1 MKFSC
6 VKVIIFNGFIFS
18 FLLAIPFDS
27 GFIEWQQPNGVTFT
41 ARAWG
46 DEFEMWMETQDSYR
60 FVQGVDGYYYYAVLG
75 ANGDFVPS
83 TNKVGIDA
91 PFAESYQLQRSGV
104 KQQEIADR
112 QAEFEEE
119 LRQNAEW
126 YRQKREAANGGT
138 VAVKVG
144 VILVDFATSRKYKSE
159 PGGEFPHGYKKEFF
173 DNLIFSQ
180 DIWIGEPG
188 PNSPHPE
195 EKEVFGSMRD
205 YYNQQSRGLLDIIG
219 KNDQPVILNP
229 IDPAYPGEYV
239 PQWIQLPGDFEDYN
253 CGNYSYGDFIRH
265 ADSVFQETFT
275 NINLSDYESFIYV
288 YGGTWGLGNLSPKN
302 VGHKSIVGEQFPD
315 FNPFFSHIGV
325 YCHEFGHQLGAAD
338 EYKGNSNFDSWHWSL
353 MSRGGYNGNEADP
366 AISGPLPLDMACPAV
381 FSPYYKFLWEWV
393 DPIYLSN
400 PSYTDFEIIY
410 NYDNPLY
417 YRIDIIDSDE
427 FFVLENRLKDNFDL
441 YTPVEPEYDPNDPL
455 HDPNGNEGGL
465 LIWHIDPTDY
475 QDYEGI
481 ECANNEFHTNPPETQ
496 VGHPFPYVQGDPNNS
511 GENFND
517 NTTPSS
523 NLRDGTTSSG
533 ISIDNIRWISGT
545 QKTLVNI
552 IHDYGNNIIIYENA
566 TWSGTQEI
574 NQNVYVMGGAT
585 LTVLPGTTVNFGA
598 GLKLTLMAGGRLV
611 TIGSQTQPILFQP
624 MVSGNKWG
632 GLVIADETAEIEA
645 AYMTIR
651 EAQKGFFFEKRLNF
665 NIEQISFQDNLKSID
680 VANVAGSATLNI
692 SNCSFTSSPL
702 TYFNTNSGVVVFNF
716 TNCFFQSSS
725 LIFTNPTSMNFKSNT
740 LIDNSTINRT
750 NNSGTLIVENNI
762 FYNFTSGSFVT
773 SPTVDN
779 TTIRY
784 NCLYPITP
792 SQNLSFFDQP
802 GNFSADP
809 QFVNPQGPQ
818 PDYHL
823 QETSPCIDAGDPLA
837 DYSREP
843 GNNGGRVNIGLY
855 GNTPEATQT
864 NPFNPPAWENE
875 IVFLGD
881 FSGTGNINAVPG
893 LTAKSAN
900 NKQIKIKGILNAY
913 GNLSSGIT
921 FTNYN
926 AGGQWKGLY
935 ADAGSQINFDYCVIE
950 NSTKGLFNDF
960 QSEPAILPNLS
971 VANSII
977 QNNETGSE
985 LFYSGL
991 EFQDNT
997 YSNNSSVAFYANLCQ
1012 GTFSGN
1018 HLESNGKGLDLNR
1031 CQLIVSG
1038 NIISDNDAVGLF
1050 LSWDQGSTLDNNTIE
1065 NNGYVPTDLPWSERS
1080 GITLYRSSPL
1090 LWENT
1095 IRNNRG
1101 NGLLAF
1107 ASSIPVLNAKDEANL
1122 NLVKNNGTDPAQVQF
1137 PYESSELY
1145 FHDYAQ
1151 PQMANGHNDIIDESN
1166 INEDNFLFY
1175 LEPEDGAEISINISG
1190 NYWGMDERNFD
1201 YDRFYPLDILIID
1214 PYDEEPNVQGGF
1226 AKTGSNSGAGGVNRY
1241 SFGKTGAISLLD
1253 SLFHHAVVLEDS
1265 GLFGE
1270 AYNRF
1275 FSILQSYPDSAVSYS
1290 SLPRLIRCGLKSGI
1304 STQDLKNTLHDLQ
1317 SASSYPYILKQTPA
1331 FINECEIVDEEFSV
1345 VINNLN
1351 QLLANSIP
1359 TIDSLYAELDLS
1371 AVQLLTGQT
1380 GSSKANSL
1388 NGITGI
1394 AAFSS
1399 FRDHILEQ
1407 VLNRASA
1414 SEAIAEIPATFA
1426 LSQNYP
1432 NPFNPTTTIRYQLPK
1447 PAWVRLEIYN
1457 ILGQKIKT
1465 LIDAR
1470 QSADFYA
1477 VPWDG
1482 TNHAGSQVASGMYVY
1497 RLAAEPEK
1505 KGEKFVMVKKMLLI
1519 R

>member
-1 MKFSC
+1 MKNL
-6 VKVIIFNGFIFS
+6 VIVLTLIFS
-18 FLLAIPFDS
+18 LSLCLMADPVDT
-27 GFIEWQQPNGVTFT
+27 GMKEWQQPNGMTFM
-41 ARAWG
+41 ANLVG
-46 DEFEMWMETQDSYR
+46 DEFYSQFTTDNGYEVR
-60 FVQGVDGYYYYAVLG
+60 QGADGWYYYAVLDE
-75 ANGDFVPS
+75 NDDIVPS
-83 TNKVGIDA
+83 DKKVGIDT
-91 PFAESYQLQRSGV
+91 PPAESYNLQLPTS
-104 KQQEIADR
+104 KLQEIEDQR
-112 QAEFEEE
+112 TQFKQGLQQA
-119 LRQNAEW
+119 AEW
-126 YRQKREAANGGT
+126 YRQKREAANGNPVT
-138 VAVKVG
+138 LNVG
-144 VILVDFATSRKYKSE
+144 VILVDFADSVHYRDDQN
-159 PGGEFPHGYKKEFF
+159 PGSPHYWGYKKYHFN
-173 DNLIFSQ
+173 DLIFSNNEAWFDTAGTQ
-180 DIWIGEPG
+180 GK
-188 PNSPHPE
+188 HPE
-195 EKEVFGSMRD
+195 SNRIYGSMHD
-205 YYNQQSRGLLDIIG
+205 YYNQQSRGKLDIIG
-219 KNDQPVILNP
+219 KDGLPEILNP
-229 IDPAYPGEYV
+229 EDPQHPGI
-239 PQWIQLPGDFEDYN
+239 PQWIYLDEKKQYWDSLNGNIITVTAWHDEAKDKFQAQFQDINLEDY
-253 CGNYSYGDFIRH
+253 D
-265 ADSVFQETFT
+265 A
-275 NINLSDYESFIYV
+275 LAFIYA
-288 YGGTWGLGNLSPKN
+288 GQLGSQNSALWPSA
-302 VGHKSIVGEQFPD
+302 FPLALGIREYHMSEKRD
-315 FNPFFSHIGV
+315 DFSHIGTH
-325 YCHEFGHQLGAAD
+325 CHEFGHLLGAED
-338 EYKGNSNFDSWHWSL
+338 EYKGSENPYKWAV
-353 MSRGGYNGNEADP
+353 MANGNRN
-366 AISGPLPLDMACPAV
+366 GPLERGACPAG
-381 FSPYYKFLWEWV
+381 FSPFYRTLWEWV
-393 DPIYLSN
+393 EVTHLNAPNYQ
-400 PSYTDFEIIY
+400 DFVFEY
-410 NYDNPLY
+410 NYSSPNY
-417 YRIDIIDSDE
+417 YRID
-427 FFVLENRLKDNFDL
+427 VLDDPTEYFLIENRLREGFDL
-441 YTPVEPEYDPNDPL
+441 WTPNNPTIQYNSSR
-455 HDPNGNEGGL
+455 DPNGNQGGL
-465 LIWHIDPTDY
+465 IIWTID
-475 QDYEGI
+475 QDNSGNDKVAYKAAFDTAYNAGD
-481 ECANNEFHTNPPETQ
+481 
-496 VGHPFPYVQGDPNNS
+496 PFPYIVGDPPGSGENLTQLTDPNNS
-511 GENFND
+511 
-517 NTTPSS
+517 
-523 NLRDGTTSSG
+523 LRNVTDPG
-533 ISIDNIRWISGT
+533 IELTNIRWNNVTKQCILNIS
-545 QKTLVNI
+545 
-552 IHDYGNNIIIYENA
+552 HFYGNPNTIIFQDT
-566 TWSGTQEI
+566 TWNLGMTVDK
-574 NQNVYVMGGAT
+574 NVYVMGGAT

-598 GLKLTLMAGGRLV
+598 GLKLTLMAGSKLV
-611 TIGSQTQPILFQP
+611 TMGSQTQPILFQP
-624 MVSGNKWG
+624 TVSGNKWG
-632 GLVIADETAEIEA
+632 GIVIANETAEIEA
-645 AYMTIR
+645 AYITIR
-651 EAQKGFFFEKRLNF
+651 EAQEGFSFERRLNF
-665 NIEQISFQDNLKSID
+665 NIEQISFQNNLQSID
-680 VANVAGSATLNI
+680 VANVVGSATLNI

-702 TYFNTNSGVVVFNF
+702 TYFNTNPGVVVFNF
-716 TNCFFQSSS
+716 TNCFFQGSS
-725 LIFTNPTSMNFKSNT
+725 LTFTNPSGISFINNT
-740 LIDNSTINRT
+740 LVGNSTINK
-750 NNSGTLIVENNI
+750 SGSSYLTVENNI
-762 FYNFTSGSFVT
+762 FYNFGSNNFITASSGNLS
-773 SPTVDN
+773 
-779 TTIRY
+779 IRY
-784 NCLYPITP
+784 NCLHST
-792 SQNLSFFDQP
+792 NLSPDFSLFSQA

-809 QFVNPQGPQ
+809 KFVNSQGPQ

-823 QETSPCIDAGDPLA
+823 LETSPCIDAGDPLA
-837 DYSREP
+837 DYSQEP
-843 GNNGGRVNIGLY
+843 GNNGGRVNVGLY

-875 IVFLGD
+875 IIFPGD
-881 FSGTGNINAVPG
+881 FLGTGNINAVPG

-985 LFYSGL
+985 LFYSNL
-991 EFQDNT
+991 AFQDNAYT
-997 YSNNSSVAFYANLCQ
+997 NNSSIAIYANLCQ
-1012 GTFSGN
+1012 GTLSGN
-1018 HLESNGKGLDLNR
+1018 HVESNGKGLDLNR
-1031 CQLIVSG
+1031 CLLTISG
-1038 NIISDNDAVGLF
+1038 NVISNNDAAGIF
-1050 LSWDQGSTLDNNTIE
+1050 LSWDQGSTLNNNIIE

-1175 LEPEDGAEISINISG
+1175 LEPEDGAEVSINISG

-1201 YDRFYPLDILIID
+1201 YDRFYPLDMLIID

-1226 AKTGSNSGAGGVNRY
+1226 AKIGSKPGAGGINRH
-1241 SFGKTGAISLLD
+1241 SFGKIGATSVLD
-1253 SLFHHAVVLEDS
+1253 SLFHQAVVLEDS
-1265 GLFGE
+1265 GFFGE
-1270 AYNRF
+1270 AYNRY

-1290 SLPRLIRCGLKSGI
+1290 SLPRLIRCGLKLGV
-1304 STQDLKNTLHDLQ
+1304 STQDLKNALSDLQ

-1331 FINECEIVDEEFSV
+1331 YINECEIVDKEFDIV
-1345 VINNLN
+1345 VNNLN
-1351 QLLANSIP
+1351 QLLSDSIA

-1432 NPFNPTTTIRYQLPK
+1432 NPFNPTTTIRYQLPE
-1447 PAWVRLEIYN
+1447 PARVKLEIYN
-1457 ILGQKIKT
+1457 ILGQRIKT

-1497 RLAAEPEK
+1497 RLTAEPEK
-1505 KGEKFVMVKKMLLI
+1505 KEEKIVMVKKMLLI